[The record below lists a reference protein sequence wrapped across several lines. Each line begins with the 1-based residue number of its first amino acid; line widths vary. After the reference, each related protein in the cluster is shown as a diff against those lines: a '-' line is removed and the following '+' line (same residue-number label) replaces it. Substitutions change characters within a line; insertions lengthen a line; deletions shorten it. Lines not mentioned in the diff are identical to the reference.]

1 MVPEQ
6 SLKYYRDIYN
16 KKRFNMKIVITES
29 QYRLLNEQPFFGAV
43 EVLDVMNNVAG
54 PSGDISFGTGIECQ
68 KPNPAETKVS
78 QLFKFAQKQPQVQ
91 INQVGGWINR
101 LKKGM
106 EGLGANDDVL
116 KVLKEIKSIQQLS
129 TIINNWSKYSGNNQT
144 LLQWLGEE
152 HTITWDT
159 IWQSFGK
166 FKDQAN
172 IPNCLD
178 KPDYLRA

>member
-1 MVPEQ
+1 
-6 SLKYYRDIYN
+6 
-16 KKRFNMKIVITES
+16 MKIVITES
-29 QYRLLNEQPFFGAV
+29 QYRLLNEQPLLGFAD
-43 EVLDVMNNVAG
+43 VLDVANNVAG
-54 PSGDISFGTGIECQ
+54 PSGDVSVNTGFECQ
-68 KPNPAETKVS
+68 KPNSSENKVA

-91 INQVGGWINR
+91 INQVGNWINR

-116 KVLKEIKSIQQLS
+116 KVLTEIKSMSQLS
-129 TIINNWSKYSGNNQT
+129 TIINNWSKYCGNKQT
-144 LLQWLGEE
+144 LYQWLSEE

-159 IWQSFGK
+159 IWKSFGK

-178 KPDYLRA
+178 KSEYFA

>member
-1 MVPEQ
+1 
-6 SLKYYRDIYN
+6 
-16 KKRFNMKIVITES
+16 MKILITES
-29 QYRLLNEQPFFGAV
+29 QYRLLNEQPVGLQMGV
-43 EVLDVMNNVAG
+43 EIANIASG
-54 PSGDISFGTGIECQ
+54 PLSIGDSFNTEGRCQ

-91 INQVGGWINR
+91 INQVGNWINR

-106 EGLGANDDVL
+106 SGLGASNDVL
-116 KVLKEIKSIQQLS
+116 KVLTEIKSMSQLS
-129 TIINNWSKYSGNNQT
+129 TMINNWLKYSGNNQT

-159 IWQSFGK
+159 IWKSFGK

-172 IPNCLD
+172 IPDCLD
-178 KPDYLRA
+178 KSEYIA

>member
-1 MVPEQ
+1 
-6 SLKYYRDIYN
+6 
-16 KKRFNMKIVITES
+16 MKIVITES
-29 QYRLLNEQPFFGAV
+29 QYSLLNEQLAASLEMGLEMANNASGPLSVGDPFNA
-43 EVLDVMNNVAG
+43 E
-54 PSGDISFGTGIECQ
+54 SRCQ

-144 LLQWLGEE
+144 LLQWLSEE

-166 FKDQAN
+166 FKDQAK
-172 IPNCLD
+172 IPDCLD
-178 KPDYLRA
+178 KSEYMV

>member
-1 MVPEQ
+1 MKIIITETQYELLREQ
-6 SLKYYRDIYN
+6 S
-16 KKRFNMKIVITES
+16 
-29 QYRLLNEQPFFGAV
+29 FFGAA
-43 EVLDVMNNVAG
+43 EVIDVMNNAAG
-54 PSGDISFGTGIECQ
+54 PSADVNFNPSFGCQ
-68 KPNPAETKVS
+68 KPNPSETKVS

-106 EGLGANDDVL
+106 TGIGASDDVL
-116 KVLKEIKSIQQLS
+116 KVLKEIKTIQQLS
-129 TIINNWSKYSGNNQT
+129 TIINNWSKYSGNKQT
-144 LLQWLGEE
+144 LLQWFAEE

-172 IPNCLD
+172 IPDCLD
-178 KPDYLRA
+178 KPTYLSA

>member
-1 MVPEQ
+1 MKIIITETQYELLREQ
-6 SLKYYRDIYN
+6 S
-16 KKRFNMKIVITES
+16 
-29 QYRLLNEQPFFGAV
+29 FFGAA
-43 EVLDVMNNVAG
+43 EVIDVMNNAAG
-54 PSGDISFGTGIECQ
+54 PSADISFSTGLECQ

-91 INQVGGWINR
+91 INQVSGWINR

-106 EGLGANDDVL
+106 TGIGASDDVL
-116 KVLKEIKSIQQLS
+116 KVLKEIKTIQQLS
-129 TIINNWSKYSGNNQT
+129 TIINNWSKYSGNKQT
-144 LLQWLGEE
+144 LLQWFDEE

-159 IWQSFGK
+159 IWESFGK

-178 KPDYLRA
+178 KPTHLSA

>member
-1 MVPEQ
+1 
-6 SLKYYRDIYN
+6 
-16 KKRFNMKIVITES
+16 MKIIITES
-29 QYRLLNEQPFFGAV
+29 QYRLLNEQPVGLQMGV
-43 EVLDVMNNVAG
+43 EIANIASG
-54 PSGDISFGTGIECQ
+54 PLSIGDSFNTEGRCQ

-91 INQVGGWINR
+91 INQVGNWINR

-106 EGLGANDDVL
+106 SGLGASNDVL
-116 KVLKEIKSIQQLS
+116 KVLTEIKSMSQLS
-129 TIINNWSKYSGNNQT
+129 TMINNWLKYSGNNQT

-159 IWQSFGK
+159 IWKSFGK

-172 IPNCLD
+172 IPDCLD
-178 KPDYLRA
+178 KSEYIA